1 MRIVGAALVLGLGL
15 GLFGCASGESKD
27 AVVLWSLVD
36 RRSCMDTAVVQV
48 TVDIEGGAMAGATAN
63 GPCHANSLENQLPIK
78 GVRAGAKLHAK
89 AQSAQEA
96 IIYRGE
102 LRLPDPVPAVI
113 ELPLYYTGG
122 D

>member
-1 MRIVGAALVLGLGL
+1 MSLAGAALILGIS
-15 GLFGCASGESKD
+15 GCASGDAKD
-27 AVVLWSLVD
+27 VVVLWRLVD

-48 TVDIEGGAMAGATAN
+48 TVDVEGGATADATAT
-63 GPCHANSLENQLPIK
+63 GPCHANALENQLPVK
-78 GVRAGAKLHAK
+78 GVRGGAKLRAK

-102 LRLPDPVPAVI
+102 LRIDDPVPGVI

-122 D
+122 E